1 MNFSNIAS
9 YKGLIFDFDGTLI
22 DSMPAHIRA
31 WQMTANER
39 GFEIRKE
46 DVKKRAGSSSYD
58 IALYY
63 KQQGMNVGDVDS
75 FVERKIAFYNASVP
89 TIKVFPKVFSLL
101 KDAHAKGV
109 KIAVGT
115 GSRTVNVQ
123 KVLSCID
130 LEPYIDVIVSAD
142 DVQHHKPHPETF
154 WVAAK
159 KMGLKPESCLV
170 FDDAIFGILA
180 AINGGFDCI
189 EVDNDTQKN
198 YFQIE
203 R

>member
-1 MNFSNIAS
+1 MNFSAVDS
-9 YKGLIFDFDGTLI
+9 YKGLIFDLDGTLI
-22 DSMPAHIRA
+22 DSMPSHILA
-31 WQMTANER
+31 WQKTASER

-46 DVKKRAGSSSYD
+46 DIVKRAGSSSYD

-63 KQQGMNVGDVDS
+63 KQQGMNVGDVQT
-75 FVERKIAFYNASVP
+75 FVDRKIVLYNDSVP
-89 TIKVFPKVFSLL
+89 NIKVFPKVFSLL
-101 KDAHAKGV
+101 KEARSKGL

-123 KVLSCID
+123 KVLSCIA
-130 LEPYIDVIVSAD
+130 LESLIDVIVSAD

-154 WVAAK
+154 LVAAK
-159 KMGLKPESCLV
+159 KMGLKPCECLV

-189 EVDNDTQKN
+189 EVDNDVQKN